1 MINFLQF
8 FYRLGQLIF
17 LRLALLKCRLGYRY
31 LAFKCARIKKSFQK
45 IEKAHGIGLASANVI
60 SPTFVGVNVLL
71 DMAGN
76 LASRANRLIH
86 LVHLVR

>member
-1 MINFLQF
+1 M
-8 FYRLGQLIF
+8 
-17 LRLALLKCRLGYRY
+17 K
-31 LAFKCARIKKSFQK
+31 
-45 IEKAHGIGLASANVI
+45 HNVI

-76 LASRANRLIH
+76 LASCANLLIH